1 MKPEIT
7 FFGEALP
14 EAFFKAMAKD
24 VDRCDL
30 VVVVGTSLKVRHDT
44 ACPHPHP
51 VRHHHSPPVPSCPV
65 ASQVGGSVHH
75 LLRHVGAAVPQ
86 VRYLLCA
93 HQMRPRPTPHQ

>member
-30 VVVVGTSLKVRHDT
+30 VVVVGTSLKVRYCNVHT
-44 ACPHPHP
+44 HTQP
-51 VRHHHSPPVPSCPV
+51 V
-65 ASQVGGSVHH
+65 
-75 LLRHVGAAVPQ
+75 
-86 VRYLLCA
+86 
-93 HQMRPRPTPHQ
+93 

>member
-30 VVVVGTSLKVRHDT
+30 VVVVGTSLKVRYDT
-44 ACPHPHP
+44 ARPHPHP
-51 VRHHHSPPVPSCPV
+51 V
-65 ASQVGGSVHH
+65 
-75 LLRHVGAAVPQ
+75 
-86 VRYLLCA
+86 
-93 HQMRPRPTPHQ
+93 